1 MRALTTSL
9 CHRLRVTFRQ
19 VLDWSRHFVALGL
32 YTLAYQAVG
41 HTVLEATTEHPATGE
56 AGEKAAGAAASNN
69 NVFYNV
75 PLARWAQE
83 LSNGQKYAWRRRAEA
98 WKFGAGL
105 DYEL

>member
-1 MRALTTSL
+1 MSL
-9 CHRLRVTFRQ
+9 VSFAFRQ
-19 VLDWSRHFVALGL
+19 VFDWSRHFVALGL

-41 HTVLEATTEHPATGE
+41 HTVLEATTEHSATGE
-56 AGEKAAGAAASNN
+56 AEKAAAKAASSK

-75 PLARWAQE
+75 PLARWAQG